1 MTIEE
6 TTEIINIISGEYP
19 EYFTDMGDKLLQG
32 KTVIWAEQFKNMPFR
47 IVRAAVMRYI
57 STSTTPYA
65 PKVGQI
71 KDIIRRSITKY
82 DPAEQWD
89 QIEFIVRDCTEN
101 WITYAKEHLDEIAL
115 SIVGISD
122 LQRLKSSS
130 GGLERLEPKFFK
142 EYEEKSRKLEN
153 AALETGRLEAIAE
166 PAKMKQIGTLVS
178 KA

>member
-1 MTIEE
+1 MTIDE

-89 QIEFIVRDCTEN
+89 QIEFIVRDCGDD
-101 WITYAKEHLDEIAL
+101 WVTYAKQHLDEIAI

-122 LQRLKSSS
+122 IQRLKSSI

-142 EYEEKSRKLEN
+142 EYEEKARRLEN
-153 AALETGRLEAIAE
+153 AALETGKLEVIAA
-166 PAKMKQIGTLVS
+166 PAKMKQIGALKGKS
-178 KA
+178 